1 MQIQSQ
7 LSAIFNHAVR
17 YYDLSSNPV
26 KKAGPIGIVRANEV
40 NYWTKEEYLKFIE
53 CMKENNKYY
62 YALEILYWCGLR
74 TGGVLE
80 FTESD
85 FDFVHHTVSITKSF
99 QIINGA
105 EVITKP
111 KTINGIRTV
120 TVPVFVCKQ
129 LKEYI
134 GQLNDGERLFPYARQ
149 RLYKELKKG
158 NSNIGSKRYTFA

>member
-1 MQIQSQ
+1 M
-7 LSAIFNHAVR
+7 SAYFNQKT
-17 YYDLSSNPV
+17 
-26 KKAGPIGIVRANEV
+26 KKWDANFS
-40 NYWTKEEYLKFIE
+40 Y
-53 CMKENNKYY
+53 
-62 YALEILYWCGLR
+62 R
-74 TGGVLE
+74 
-80 FTESD
+80 D

-120 TVPVFVCKQ
+120 TVPVSLCKQ

-158 NSNIGSKRYTFA
+158 IQISLLIHMGYTAFEIAKRVGHKSERVTYYYAHMFPGVQENMAERLDAERSDGNE